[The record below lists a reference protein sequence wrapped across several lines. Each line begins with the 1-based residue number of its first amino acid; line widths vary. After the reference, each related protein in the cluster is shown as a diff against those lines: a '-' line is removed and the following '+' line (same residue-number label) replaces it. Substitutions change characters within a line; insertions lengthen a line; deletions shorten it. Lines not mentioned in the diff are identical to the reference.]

1 VSSLLDISNLHAS
14 YGAVQALRGVSLEVR
29 QGEIVSLL
37 GSNGA
42 GKSTLL
48 RSIIRMAPNGRGEIR
63 FNGKSIER
71 IKTDEIV
78 KSGIA
83 LVPEGR
89 GILATMSVEENLDLG
104 AFHQNAGWREMLTE
118 IFELFPI
125 VKQRWKQHAGTLSG
139 GEQQMVAIARAL
151 VSKPKLLLLDEPS
164 LGLAPKIIQSIFAL
178 IKTIQSRGMSI
189 LLVEQNVHMAMKVA
203 DRAYV
208 LQTGR
213 VVLSG
218 TGAEM
223 RDRLEETQQA
233 YLGG

>member
-125 VKQRWKQHAGTLSG
+125 VKERWKQNAGTLSG

>member
-1 VSSLLDISNLHAS
+1 MSSLLDISNLHAS

-125 VKQRWKQHAGTLSG
+125 VKERWKQNAGTLSG